1 MQLHVGLATDL
12 WGANSMGDKR
22 LQALNAYSR
31 GEMIALQLRGR
42 LGGATFGEVLMLLGA
57 ADLPLP
63 RAPVEGR
70 EEQFQRPREWMFPK
84 HAA

>member
-1 MQLHVGLATDL
+1 MDEKQ
-12 WGANSMGDKR
+12 
-22 LQALNAYSR
+22 LQALEAYSG
-31 GEMIALQLRGR
+31 GEMTALELRRR
-42 LGGATFGEVLMLLGA
+42 LRDATYGEVLMLLGE

-70 EEQFQRPREWMFPK
+70 EEQIRRARQWLFPK

>member
-1 MQLHVGLATDL
+1 MDERQ
-12 WGANSMGDKR
+12 
-22 LQALNAYSR
+22 LQALEAYSR
-31 GEMIALQLRGR
+31 GEMTALELRR
-42 LGGATFGEVLMLLGA
+42 RFGGATYGEVLMLLGE

-70 EEQFQRPREWMFPK
+70 EEQIQRARAWLFPR

>member
-1 MQLHVGLATDL
+1 MDDQ
-12 WGANSMGDKR
+12 R
-22 LQALNAYSR
+22 LQWLNAYSR
-31 GEMIALQLRGR
+31 GEMTALELRRR
-42 LGGATFGEVLMLLGA
+42 LDGATFGEVLILLGK

-70 EEQFQRPREWMFPK
+70 EEQLDRARAWMFPK

>member
-1 MQLHVGLATDL
+1 MDERQ
-12 WGANSMGDKR
+12 
-22 LQALNAYSR
+22 LQALKAYSH
-31 GEMIALQLRGR
+31 GQMTALELRRR
-42 LGGATFGEVLMLLGA
+42 LDGATYGEVLMLLGE

-70 EEQFQRPREWMFPK
+70 EEQIKRAREWLFPK